1 MQGAAKNTRGGRA
14 GTNPDAP
21 VPVLASAATKEN
33 VPVYFDGV
41 GSSRALN
48 IVTVRAQVDGKL
60 IAVNFKEGQDVEKGF
75 VLADIDPT
83 IYRAQLDQAVAK
95 KAMDEALLGNARIDL
110 DRYAKLTATN
120 SASRQQYD
128 TQKALVAQL
137 EAQVQADQGAIE
149 NAKAMLSY
157 TRIVAPIAGRTG
169 LRLIDA
175 GNIVHA
181 TDTTGVVVITQI
193 RPIAI
198 LFTLPQQELP
208 AVNRA
213 FAKGALDV
221 EALADDNRTVVD
233 HGKLVVVD
241 NQVDQ
246 TTGTVKLKAEFPN
259 QDLQLWPGQ
268 FVNVKL
274 LVDTLKDA
282 TVVPTA
288 SVQRGPNGTFVY
300 VANDDNTVSVRPVG
314 VSQQDDVRAV
324 LVDGVDTG
332 ERVVTTGF
340 AQLNDGTRIA
350 IGTAEKLERPAG
362 SERRRKGQIPT
373 ADAEPKPAPPRPRHR
388 RRRSRARARR
398 RRCRCRGAG
407 RVYCRVRDHQRHRSQ
422 PSGPPRPTGRHRA
435 RRRRSGDSRPMN
447 VSAPFIARPI
457 ATSLLGVAVMLV
469 RHAGLLA
476 APGGVAAPGRFPDH
490 PSDDPA
496 SRRQC
501 RDHGVARHRAA
512 GAPVRPDSRAL
523 DHDVV
528 VVVRHQPDHAAVR
541 PQPRHRRR
549 RAGPAVGDQRRRLD
563 PAAQPSLSADLR
575 QGEPGRCA
583 GDDARADLADHRG
596 APDERPRRHHDRPAP
611 ERGHV
616 ASATSRCR
624 AG

>member
-1 MQGAAKNTRGGRA
+1 MRRAAPHREIGPGVKIERIDPPVAATPVRKRRWTTRIAGLLVVLALVLGGGVHLYAPQYLPSAWQGATKTARGGHA
-14 GTNPDAP
+14 GNNADAA

-41 GSSRALN
+41 GTSRALN

-60 IAVNFKEGQDVEKGF
+60 LAVNFKEGQDVEKGF

-120 SASRQQYD
+120 STSRQQYD

-198 LFTLPQQELP
+198 IFTLPQQELP

-221 EALADDNRTVVD
+221 QALADDNRTVVD

-300 VANDDNTVSVRPVG
+300 VANDDNTVAVRPVS

-340 AQLNDGTRIA
+340 AQLNDGTRIT
-350 IGTAEKLERPAG
+350 IGTVEKLDRPAG
-362 SERRRKGQIPT
+362 SERRRKGPIPT
-373 ADAEPKPAPPRPRHR
+373 AEAEPKPAKAAQVEEKPHQGETAAAATPTPAA
-388 RRRSRARARR
+388 SASTSASTSGTASSEQPTAATATTP
-398 RRCRCRGAG
+398 RGA
-407 RVYCRVRDHQRHRSQ
+407 
-422 PSGPPRPTGRHRA
+422 
-435 RRRRSGDSRPMN
+435 
-447 VSAPFIARPI
+447 
-457 ATSLLGVAVMLV
+457 
-469 RHAGLLA
+469 
-476 APGGVAAPGRFPDH
+476 
-490 PSDDPA
+490 
-496 SRRQC
+496 
-501 RDHGVARHRAA
+501 
-512 GAPVRPDSRAL
+512 
-523 DHDVV
+523 
-528 VVVRHQPDHAAVR
+528 
-541 PQPRHRRR
+541 
-549 RAGPAVGDQRRRLD
+549 
-563 PAAQPSLSADLR
+563 AQKKR
-575 QGEPGRCA
+575 
-583 GDDARADLADHRG
+583 
-596 APDERPRRHHDRPAP
+596 
-611 ERGHV
+611 
-616 ASATSRCR
+616 
-624 AG
+624 

>member
-1 MQGAAKNTRGGRA
+1 VRDAACRPHRETGLGVKIERIDPPVAATPVREGRWTTRIVGSLVVLALVLAGGVYFYAPQYLPSALQGAAKNTRGGHA
-14 GTNPDAP
+14 GNNPDAP
-21 VPVLASAATKEN
+21 VPVLASAATKED

-41 GSSRALN
+41 GTSRALN
-48 IVTVRAQVDGKL
+48 TVTVRAQVDGKL

-120 SASRQQYD
+120 STSRQQYD

-259 QDLQLWPGQ
+259 PDLQLWPGQ

-274 LVDTLKDA
+274 MVGTLKDA

-300 VANDDNTVSVRPVG
+300 VANDDSTVSVRPVS

-340 AQLNDGTRIA
+340 SQLNDGTRIA
-350 IGTAEKLERPAG
+350 IGAAEKLDRPAG
-362 SERRRKGQIPT
+362 SERRRKGPIPT
-373 ADAEPKPAPPRPRHR
+373 ADAEPKPAKPEP
-388 RRRSRARARR
+388 
-398 RRCRCRGAG
+398 
-407 RVYCRVRDHQRHRSQ
+407 
-422 PSGPPRPTGRHRA
+422 
-435 RRRRSGDSRPMN
+435 
-447 VSAPFIARPI
+447 
-457 ATSLLGVAVMLV
+457 
-469 RHAGLLA
+469 
-476 APGGVAAPGRFPDH
+476 VAAK
-490 PSDDPA
+490 
-496 SRRQC
+496 
-501 RDHGVARHRAA
+501 
-512 GAPVRPDSRAL
+512 
-523 DHDVV
+523 
-528 VVVRHQPDHAAVR
+528 
-541 PQPRHRRR
+541 
-549 RAGPAVGDQRRRLD
+549 
-563 PAAQPSLSADLR
+563 AAQAEDKPR
-575 QGEPGRCA
+575 QGETA
-583 GDDARADLADHRG
+583 AV
-596 APDERPRRHHDRPAP
+596 APAPAASTAASAATNGIAATERPTATTGATPRPASQK
-611 ERGHV
+611 R
-616 ASATSRCR
+616 
-624 AG
+624 

>member
-1 MQGAAKNTRGGRA
+1 MKIERIDPPVAATPVPGTRWKAGVVGLLAVAALGLGGVYLYAPQYLPSALQGATKNTRGGRA

-21 VPVLASAATKEN
+21 VPVLASAATKQD

-221 EALADDNRTVVD
+221 AGAGRRQP
-233 HGKLVVVD
+233 H
-241 NQVDQ
+241 
-246 TTGTVKLKAEFPN
+246 
-259 QDLQLWPGQ
+259 
-268 FVNVKL
+268 
-274 LVDTLKDA
+274 
-282 TVVPTA
+282 
-288 SVQRGPNGTFVY
+288 RG
-300 VANDDNTVSVRPVG
+300 
-314 VSQQDDVRAV
+314 
-324 LVDGVDTG
+324 
-332 ERVVTTGF
+332 
-340 AQLNDGTRIA
+340 
-350 IGTAEKLERPAG
+350 
-362 SERRRKGQIPT
+362 
-373 ADAEPKPAPPRPRHR
+373 
-388 RRRSRARARR
+388 RSRQARR
-398 RRCRCRGAG
+398 RRQPGRPDDRHGEAQGGVSQPGLAALAGAVRQREAPGRHAQGRDRGADRIRPARPERDLRLRRERRQHGLGAAGQRFPAG
-407 RVYCRVRDHQRHRSQ
+407 RR
-422 PSGPPRPTGRHRA
+422 PRGA
-435 RRRRSGDSRPMN
+435 RRRAS
-447 VSAPFIARPI
+447 
-457 ATSLLGVAVMLV
+457 T
-469 RHAGLLA
+469 
-476 APGGVAAPGRFPDH
+476 
-490 PSDDPA
+490 PA
-496 SRRQC
+496 S
-501 RDHGVARHRAA
+501 AW
-512 GAPVRPDSRAL
+512 
-523 DHDVV
+523 
-528 VVVRHQPDHAAVR
+528 
-541 PQPRHRRR
+541 
-549 RAGPAVGDQRRRLD
+549 
-563 PAAQPSLSADLR
+563 
-575 QGEPGRCA
+575 
-583 GDDARADLADHRG
+583 
-596 APDERPRRHHDRPAP
+596 
-611 ERGHV
+611 
-616 ASATSRCR
+616 
-624 AG
+624 

>member
-1 MQGAAKNTRGGRA
+1 MRRAAPHREIGPGVKIERIDPPVAATPVRKRRWTTRIAGLLVVLALVLGGGVHLYAPQYLPSAWQGATKTARGGHA
-14 GTNPDAP
+14 GNNADAA

-41 GSSRALN
+41 GTSRALN

-60 IAVNFKEGQDVEKGF
+60 LAVNFKEGQDVEKGF

-120 SASRQQYD
+120 STSRQQYD

-198 LFTLPQQELP
+198 IFTLPQQELP
-208 AVNRA
+208 AVNSA
-213 FAKGALDV
+213 FAKGVLDV

-274 LVDTLKDA
+274 LVDTLNEA
-282 TVVPTA
+282 IVAPTA
-288 SVQRGPNGTFVY
+288 AVQRGPNGTFVY
-300 VANDDNTVSVRPVG
+300 VANDDNTVSVRPVS

-324 LVDGVDTG
+324 LVDGIDAG

-350 IGTAEKLERPAG
+350 IGTPEKIERPAG
-362 SERRRKGQIPT
+362 SERRRKGPIPT
-373 ADAEPKPAPPRPRHR
+373 ADAEPKP
-388 RRRSRARARR
+388 
-398 RRCRCRGAG
+398 
-407 RVYCRVRDHQRHRSQ
+407 
-422 PSGPPRPTGRHRA
+422 
-435 RRRRSGDSRPMN
+435 
-447 VSAPFIARPI
+447 
-457 ATSLLGVAVMLV
+457 
-469 RHAGLLA
+469 
-476 APGGVAAPGRFPDH
+476 
-490 PSDDPA
+490 
-496 SRRQC
+496 
-501 RDHGVARHRAA
+501 
-512 GAPVRPDSRAL
+512 
-523 DHDVV
+523 
-528 VVVRHQPDHAAVR
+528 
-541 PQPRHRRR
+541 
-549 RAGPAVGDQRRRLD
+549 
-563 PAAQPSLSADLR
+563 PAATAAKTEEKPR
-575 QGEPGRCA
+575 QSETA
-583 GDDARADLADHRG
+583 AAA
-596 APDERPRRHHDRPAP
+596 
-611 ERGHV
+611 
-616 ASATSRCR
+616 ASATPAAATGTPSTTNGTAPSERPAATAGATPR
-624 AG
+624 ATPQKRSTAAP

>member
-1 MQGAAKNTRGGRA
+1 VLVAAAK
-14 GTNPDAP
+14 
-21 VPVLASAATKEN
+21 KED

-60 IAVNFKEGQDVEKGF
+60 MSVNFKEGQDVDQDF

-83 IYRAQLDQAVAK
+83 IYRAQFDQAVAK

-120 SASRQQYD
+120 STSRQQYD

-198 LFTLPQQELP
+198 IFTLPQQELP

-213 FAKGALDV
+213 FAKGALDA

-259 QDLQLWPGQ
+259 ESLQLWPGQ

-288 SVQRGPNGTFVY
+288 AVQRGPNGTFVY
-300 VANDDNTVSVRPVG
+300 VANDDNTVSVRPVT
-314 VSQQDDVRAV
+314 VSQQDEARAV
-324 LVDGVDTG
+324 LADGIDAG

-340 AQLNDGTRIA
+340 AQLNDGTRIT
-350 IGTAEKLERPAG
+350 IGTQEKIERPAG
-362 SERRRKGQIPT
+362 SERRRKGPIPT
-373 ADAEPKPAPPRPRHR
+373 AEAEPKAPPAKAAQAEDKPR
-388 RRRSRARARR
+388 
-398 RRCRCRGAG
+398 
-407 RVYCRVRDHQRHRSQ
+407 Q
-422 PSGPPRPTGRHRA
+422 
-435 RRRRSGDSRPMN
+435 GDT
-447 VSAPFIARPI
+447 AA
-457 ATSLLGVAVMLV
+457 VANP
-469 RHAGLLA
+469 A
-476 APGGVAAPGRFPDH
+476 APAAPATASAATN
-490 PSDDPA
+490 PSATNGTAPA
-496 SRRQC
+496 ERP
-501 RDHGVARHRAA
+501 AA
-512 GAPVRPDSRAL
+512 GAT
-523 DHDVV
+523 
-528 VVVRHQPDHAAVR
+528 
-541 PQPRHRRR
+541 PR
-549 RAGPAVGDQRRRLD
+549 
-563 PAAQPSLSADLR
+563 SASQKR
-575 QGEPGRCA
+575 
-583 GDDARADLADHRG
+583 
-596 APDERPRRHHDRPAP
+596 
-611 ERGHV
+611 
-616 ASATSRCR
+616 STATP
-624 AG
+624 